1 MKYLAW
7 IKKRGIFI
15 ASGLFLTFS
24 VYDSREIM
32 CGVTMKNIILVIVCM
47 SLLCLMGCSSKQLSS
62 QKLRDIEFTVV
73 DEKKI
78 PKELEEMMNQ
88 KEGKPFKLTYADN
101 GELYIAV
108 GYGEQPTSGYSIE
121 VKELYETKNAV
132 YIHTDLIGPS
142 KDEKIVERKSYPY
155 IVVKSEFVDKNV
167 VFE

>member
-1 MKYLAW
+1 MET
-7 IKKRGIFI
+7 KRGIFMYFFP
-15 ASGLFLTFS
+15 ASGLFLSFG
-24 VYDSREIM
+24 VYDSREII
-32 CGVTMKNIILVIVCM
+32 CGVTMKKFILVILCM
-47 SLLCLMGCSSKQLSS
+47 NFLCLMGCSTKQLSIE
-62 QKLRDIEFTVV
+62 KLRDIEFTVL

-78 PKELEEMMNQ
+78 PKELEEMMDQ

-132 YIHTDLIGPS
+132 YIHTDLIGPA

-155 IVVKSEFVDKNV
+155 IVVKSEFIDKNV